1 MKENDVTQLSKV
13 VSAVASP
20 LYMPVIGLL
29 ALFTFSYLSLLN
41 WQVKL
46 YILIHVVLF
55 TIMLPTTLI
64 RIYCRYRGWN
74 KEDLKEDRQK
84 QTIPFVITMANY
96 FWCYYCL
103 SVNHVPYTIRC
114 ILVAAMMVLII
125 CALIQRRWHIS
136 IHTAAMGALTGAVVA
151 FAEVFSFN
159 TTWWLCLILLMAG
172 MVGSSRMQLQG
183 HTLGQVVGGYF
194 IGMACALLSI

>member
-13 VSAVASP
+13 VSAAASP

-74 KEDLKEDRQK
+74 KEDLKEDKQK

-136 IHTAAMGALTGAVVA
+136 THTAAMGALTGAVVA

-159 TTWWLCLILLMAG
+159 PTWWLCLILLLAG